1 MNELRAALE
10 LATEEELIDLTEIL
24 FRKKFNPL
32 DYLQGLDPDL
42 VMDSDRTRWIDSLE
56 ERFRYLAAD
65 GLTVLRGKTQ
75 TISYRQVL
83 IRVCRYLKLPFSP
96 SLTTSDIEAEIF
108 LGLMQRNWSQIPR
121 RDQELLLK
129 RLMRSLAKDP
139 SQPLPLSSSLDS
151 LRLILEG
158 GSAIAVSSVARAL
171 ILKQV
176 SQQIAF
182 YWGTM
187 QVAGKAASFLP
198 KQLVAQL
205 SRRGVGA
212 GLARYGMARS
222 AFAALGCALWA
233 GFFVD
238 LGWRSISTNYGR
250 IIPIIFTLAQIRL
263 TRGNHSSLA
272 FA

>member
-10 LATEEELIDLTEIL
+10 LATEEELMDLTEIL

-32 DYLQGLDPDL
+32 DYLQGVDPDL
-42 VMDSDRTRWIDSLE
+42 VIGPDRAQWLTALE
-56 ERFRYLAAD
+56 TRFRYLAAD

-75 TISYRQVL
+75 TISYRQIL
-83 IRVCRYLKLPFSP
+83 IRVCRYLKLQYSP
-96 SLTTSDIEAEIF
+96 SWATSDLEAEIF
-108 LGLMQRNWSQIPR
+108 LALMQRNWSQIPR
-121 RDQELLLK
+121 RDQERLLK
-129 RLMRSLAKDP
+129 RMVRALAKDP
-139 SQPLPLSSSLDS
+139 AQPLPLSCTPDS
-151 LRLILEG
+151 LRLCLEG
-158 GSAIAVSSVARAL
+158 SSAIAVSSVARAL
-171 ILKQV
+171 ILKQM
-176 SQQIAF
+176 SRQIAL

-187 QVAGKAASFLP
+187 QVAGKAASLIP
-198 KQLVAQL
+198 KQLLVQL

-212 GLARYGMARS
+212 GLARYGVARS

-263 TRGNHSSLA
+263 TRGTILA
-272 FA
+272 LA